1 MNIVQKLIASLLL
14 STLLVGN
21 IFALDEEVLLITH
34 SLDELPSSQIEIQE
48 DTVIQ
53 ISKLLEIPGE
63 EPETISLIAARES
76 FKNEVI
82 DNVISLTP
90 SLVPGFMILPFEN
103 PSSSI
108 EVLLQ
113 NMREETLTSQF
124 IGEDI
129 AHSIEGKV

>member
-48 DTVIQ
+48 DTDIQ